1 MHIASRAISLDQPA
15 YIIAEL
21 GVNHDG
27 SAERALDMVRLAAGA
42 GVDAV
47 KFQFF
52 RAEMLMSGA
61 SRLAT
66 YQADA
71 GERDPVQM
79 LKRLELSIEE
89 LAACVE
95 LAHELGL
102 HAIVTV
108 FSLPLV
114 EIAAKLPWDAY
125 KTASP
130 DIVHRPLLEAV
141 AGLGKPLIVSTGAS
155 EPAEITRA
163 LGWLSAARRRL
174 ALLQCVSSY
183 PTPMDSAELGGI
195 AALGDLFD
203 GPIGYSDHTPS
214 DRAGMLATAA
224 GATILEKHFT
234 HDMNAPGPDHAA
246 SLEAPAMRRYSDSAR
261 LGWQTRRRKVTGGER
276 AVDARLAQFDE
287 AIHAELAN
295 FDRVKRVLE
304 IERDVRNV
312 SRQSIVAARDLVPG
326 DRLTRADVCFKRPG
340 TGLAPFE
347 LADVIGR
354 TLARAVTSDTP
365 LSGADLAPTRADNVS
380 DVGGDAK
387 FA

>member
-1 MHIASRAISLDQPA
+1 MHIAARSISTDSPP
-15 YIIAEL
+15 YVIAEL

-27 SAERALDMVRLAAGA
+27 SAERALSMVRLAASA

-47 KFQFF
+47 KFQYF

-66 YQADA
+66 YQAAA
-71 GERDPVQM
+71 GERDPVAM
-79 LKRLELSIEE
+79 LKRLELSIDE
-89 LAACVE
+89 LGACVE

-114 EIAAKLPWDAY
+114 TMAARVPWDAY

-141 AGLGKPLIVSTGAS
+141 CALGRPLIISSGAS
-155 EPAEITRA
+155 EPGEITRA
-163 LGWLSAARRRL
+163 LGWLSAARDRV

-195 AALGDLFD
+195 GALGDLAD
-203 GPIGYSDHTPS
+203 VPIGYSDHTPS
-214 DRAGMLATAA
+214 DRTGMLAAAA

-234 HDMNAPGPDHAA
+234 HDMSALGPDHAA
-246 SLEAPAMRRYSDSAR
+246 SLEAGAMRRYCDAAR
-261 LGWQTRRRKVTGGER
+261 LGWQARQRKTAGAGR
-276 AVDARLAQFDE
+276 AVDARLARFDGVLD
-287 AIHAELAN
+287 AELAT
-295 FDRVKRVLE
+295 FERVKRVLD
-304 IERDVRNV
+304 IERDVRTV
-312 SRQSIVAARDLVPG
+312 SRQSIVAARDLPLG
-326 DRLTRADVCFKRPG
+326 HRLTEADVCFKRPG

-347 LADVIGR
+347 LARVLGR
-354 TLARAVTSDTP
+354 VVVRPLTSDTP
-365 LSGADLAPTRADNVS
+365 LTSADLAPAGAE
-380 DVGGDAK
+380 GGPGAK